1 MKRTKQG
8 QQIYDLILSSNGHM
22 TAEKI
27 LIEFKKQNLEI
38 GIATIYRNI
47 NTLFNAGYI
56 NRVRHPE
63 LGYIYDKNKS

>member
-1 MKRTKQG
+1 
-8 QQIYDLILSSNGHM
+8 
-22 TAEKI
+22 
-27 LIEFKKQNLEI
+27 LEI

-63 LGYIYDKNKS
+63 LGYIYDKNKSEYYHFYDKETKK